1 MSFDL
6 PPITPNNRSRGNL
19 LGSHN
24 PFSVSAFPSVAPAA
38 TPDYMDVDRSSFHYT
53 RDLGANR
60 LPQYPSRPTPQHR
73 ASAPSL
79 GACCSV
85 EQGKADIQ
93 NMLINFQDNLNRV
106 LATNLGSPMVNAN
119 SATGHQ
125 DDSADD
131 KFKSAPPPSLCS
143 VCTKNISRSRNGPDS
158 WYSCANCHI
167 VVVSF
172 INNPTR
178 SELDLVS
185 C

>member
-6 PPITPNNRSRGNL
+6 PPITPNKSSRGNL

-24 PFSVSAFPSVAPAA
+24 PFSVSAFPSVATPA
-38 TPDYMDVDRSSFHYT
+38 TPDYMDVDRSNFDYT
-53 RDLGANR
+53 RDLGANH
-60 LPQYPSRPTPQHR
+60 PQQPSRPKPQHR

-85 EQGKADIQ
+85 EQGKAEIQ
-93 NMLINFQDNLNRV
+93 TMLINFQDTLNRV
-106 LATNLGSPMVNAN
+106 LATNLGTSMGNADP
-119 SATGHQ
+119 ATGHCN
-125 DDSADD
+125 DSVDD

-167 VVVSF
+167 VVVSS
-172 INNPTR
+172 IHNST
-178 SELDLVS
+178 SI
-185 C
+185 